1 VRISNNCDLDCFCPE
16 GYRGSELI
24 IRFCPL
30 RAQKQYKTYMDL
42 LQDIQFNSSNY
53 MRLPTRIEK
62 KNSSLG
68 KIFDKRVK
76 FEFETKDVEST
87 MNTMVRE
94 PYVYHVP
101 VMTG

>member
-1 VRISNNCDLDCFCPE
+1 
-16 GYRGSELI
+16 
-24 IRFCPL
+24 
-30 RAQKQYKTYMDL
+30 MDL

-101 VMTG
+101 VMTGWVGYDNVYDFYKNDFIGKMPNLEPLERTRSSMNCS